1 MTILLTIL
9 IMGFGSYAMRAV
21 FILLLS
27 KHSFPP
33 SALKALEYVGPAV
46 MAALVMTMLLSP
58 EGGHAPKVY
67 EWAGLAT
74 AAVVALLTRNHIYV
88 LTLAM
93 AVYWGL
99 GYLLG

>member
-1 MTILLTIL
+1 MMIFTTIVL
-9 IMGFGSYAMRAV
+9 MGLGSYAMRAV

-27 KHSFPP
+27 NHTFPP
-33 SALKALEYVGPAV
+33 LALKALEYVGPAV

-58 EGGHAPKVY
+58 EGGHAPRVY

-88 LTLAM
+88 LVLAM
-93 AVYWGL
+93 GVYWGL
-99 GYLLG
+99 GYLM

>member
-1 MTILLTIL
+1 MMILLTIL
-9 IMGFGSYAMRAV
+9 MMGLGSYAMRAV

-27 KHSFPP
+27 NRSFPP

-58 EGGHAPKVY
+58 EGGSAPGVN
-67 EWAGLAT
+67 EWAGLVT
-74 AAVVALLTRNHIYV
+74 AAVVALVTRNHIYV

-93 AVYWGL
+93 AVYWGV
-99 GYLLG
+99 GYLV